1 MSVRSAIGLRSSG
14 VLKMITG
21 NLILL
26 ANENDTREGS
36 KFNLIFNF
44 ILESLMFTK
53 QSSQLPGAAVVIREA
68 ESPLPED
75 EAHEDADA
83 EPHHRHGKAQ
93 ARHAAHRV
101 GGAQ

>member
-1 MSVRSAIGLRSSG
+1 
-14 VLKMITG
+14 MITG

-26 ANENDTREGS
+26 VNTTDTQSGRKRVQSNFQLYIG
-36 KFNLIFNF
+36 KFDVIK
-44 ILESLMFTK
+44 TK
-53 QSSQLPGAAVVIREA
+53 VPRLPRAAVIIREA

-83 EPHHRHGKAQ
+83 EPDHRHGEAQ
-93 ARHAAHRV
+93 ARHAAHGV